1 MLVIPENAPKED
13 YLRTLRYFRFQGRL
27 DTPTF
32 DRDTMN
38 AIANNT
44 DGLNNLS
51 VERVWMEMGKI
62 LRGGNIQQILKCNG
76 QSRCA

>member
-1 MLVIPENAPKED
+1 MSMDFEGNLYDYHGGMDDPQDKVTKFVGDPETIKED

-38 AIANNT
+38 AIANNI
-44 DGLNNLS
+44 DGLNN
-51 VERVWMEMGKI
+51 
-62 LRGGNIQQILKCNG
+62 
-76 QSRCA
+76 